1 MPGQNNM
8 YGSQDDPFGY
18 GQQQAYWQQQ
28 RAADAAK
35 SLTPATKPLPIKQTM
50 PTQPQAPDRV
60 LSQDRPDLMPRNY
73 GSQQPAYQ
81 SPYGRGYVPPP
92 WGSQQIPNP
101 GSAQGNGGMTN
112 YGLVW
117 RTGPNG
123 ERVNI
128 PVDAIGT
135 PRDPQSPNYQPITVG
150 PTPPPGF
157 DNIQMPPWAVKPMPN
172 PIWNGPV
179 PPRQE
184 LPDDIMGLSKIYG
197 APIPEGQKW
206 ADRDPRRAYT
216 MPWNPPTQPTSGI
229 WNGPLPPKQAQT
241 MPPNWNPNDAA
252 SWEAAAASRGMSQRV
267 DANTLGIL
275 NSRYAALIARGATPQ
290 DAMNNVLSL
299 LTPAQ
304 AMGGPQQ
311 YGQQQAIPQWY
322 TARLQQQR

>member
-35 SLTPATKPLPIKQTM
+35 SLTPATKPLPIKQTV
-50 PTQPQAPDRV
+50 PTTPQVQP
-60 LSQDRPDLMPRNY
+60 RPTP
-73 GSQQPAYQ
+73 QEQPYQ
-81 SPYGRGYVPPP
+81 SPYGRGYVPQPQ
-92 WGSQQIPNP
+92 GSQQMPNP
-101 GSAQGNGGMTN
+101 GLINGTGGSMEPWLDAGMTYEQWKNRFGTAPVPNPSAQFPPWAVQPMPNPGAAQGNGGMTN

-184 LPDDIMGLSKIYG
+184 LPEDMMGLSRIYG
-197 APIPEGQKW
+197 APIPEGQ
-206 ADRDPRRAYT
+206 T
-216 MPWNPPTQPTSGI
+216 WNQ
-229 WNGPLPPKQAQT
+229 
-241 MPPNWNPNDAA
+241 WNPNRGYNPGGGQWQQPT
-252 SWEAAAASRGMSQRV
+252 WE
-267 DANTLGIL
+267 L
-275 NSRYAALIARGATPQ
+275 
-290 DAMNNVLSL
+290 
-299 LTPAQ
+299 
-304 AMGGPQQ
+304 QQ
-311 YGQQQAIPQWY
+311 PIPQWY